1 MIMEAC
7 FLYRKVVHHF
17 PLLLFYDIDLEFFC
31 VILETRVLSN

>member
-17 PLLLFYDIDLEFFC
+17 PLLLFCDIDLEVFLCDFGDTC
-31 VILETRVLSN
+31 FV